1 MTDIKLLPGCDRP
14 QEVGVLFR
22 EYTDM
27 LVEGDPAFQD
37 YLAIQNY
44 DDELAHLEKKY
55 GPPHGRLYLAYYHGA
70 LAGCIALRRLN
81 GEDCE
86 MKRLYVRPAFRGKH
100 IGEILVETLLREAKA
115 MGFAC
120 MLLDT
125 LPFLQS
131 ALKLYRR
138 FGFYEIESYNDSPLD
153 TSIYMKVDL
162 R

>member
-27 LVEGDPAFQD
+27 LVKGDPAFQD
-37 YLAIQNY
+37 YLTVQNY

-55 GPPHGRLYLAYYHGA
+55 GSPHGRLYLAYYHGE
-70 LAGCIALRRLN
+70 LAGCIALRHLN

-100 IGEILVETLLREAKA
+100 IGETLVETLLREAKA
-115 MGFAC
+115 MGYTH

-138 FGFYEIESYNDSPLD
+138 FGFYEIDSYNDSPLD
-153 TSIYMKVDL
+153 TSIYMRADL
-162 R
+162 K